1 VTPSVSKAV
10 DEVRAAFPDAEVRV
24 REEPDGGAAVLVEE
38 IDPGAQYQQR
48 STWIGFRI
56 TFQYPYSDVYPHFVR
71 GDLARVDGAP
81 LGEAMTVT
89 VFEDR
94 SAVQISRRS
103 NRLNPATDTAVIKLH
118 KVLAWLRSR

>member
-1 VTPSVSKAV
+1 MTPAVSKAI
-10 DEVRAAFPDAEVRV
+10 DEVRAAFPDTEIRV
-24 REEPDGGAAVLVEE
+24 REEPDGGAVVLVED

-71 GDLARVDGAP
+71 GDLARADGAP

-89 VFEDR
+89 AFEDR
-94 SAVQISRRS
+94 PAVQISRRS
-103 NRLNPATDTAVIKLH
+103 NRLNPATDTAVLKLH
-118 KVLAWLRSR
+118 KVLTWLRSR